1 MKAMIEILKS
11 PKRDS
16 FVFFFSNDT
25 TKGVAYLEDGVLNP
39 RFQRFVVLTREN
51 GRTEAKK
58 MDEYELEDILT
69 SANKYYM
76 FQSETPD
83 WRHVFDGEYR
93 TVILLKKCLPEVLV
107 SGTLPSDYSEWFG
120 HLVIFHDETTLF

>member
-1 MKAMIEILKS
+1 MKATIEILKS
-11 PKRDS
+11 PKRDN

-39 RFQRFVVLTREN
+39 RFQKYVVLSREN

-69 SANKYYM
+69 SANKYYL

-93 TVILLKKCLPEVLV
+93 TVLLLKKCLPEVLA
-107 SGTLPSDYSEWFG
+107 SGNVPEAYTEWFG
-120 HLVIFHDETTLF
+120 SLVMSKDET